1 MINKVKEVL
10 KTFSESYLATRVKAF
25 AWQLGAMAVVTAI
38 GFIVQPDIVNAI
50 GLPEVVVAILG
61 LVAGG
66 ITKWLNTEGIS
77 PLKK

>member
-10 KTFSESYLATRVKAF
+10 KTFSKSYLATRVKAF
-25 AWQLGAMAVVTAI
+25 AWQLGAMAVVTVI